1 MFNYLVLIFF
11 LNLFLFIFYKPI
23 SKIYNLFDYPDNKR
37 KIHQKPT
44 PLLGG
49 LFLILN
55 LLIILIYKIFFL
67 NLINLD
73 FFDDLNIYISFLF
86 IAFCFYLIGF
96 FDDKYKLSYS
106 LKFFLTITLIVL
118 TLYIDDTIVLKNLIF
133 SFSKFEINLG
143 FFSYP
148 LTILCFLL
156 FINALNM
163 LDGINCQVAS
173 YIALIFLLF
182 TFKTTLLLFSISIVI
197 FLIFFLILNYQNK
210 SFLGDSGSLTFGY
223 TLSYI
228 FIKLYNTDKVF
239 LVDEVFLIMSIPGYE
254 LLRLAVQRIL
264 NQKHPFLPD
273 NNHIHHLIIRRF
285 NFLSSFLIVQFLLIF
300 PYSIYIFS
308 GNFFFSLLISL
319 FLYIFLIFFFKKNK
333 FLNI

>member
-1 MFNYLVLIFF
+1 
-11 LNLFLFIFYKPI
+11 
-23 SKIYNLFDYPDNKR
+23 
-37 KIHQKPT
+37 
-44 PLLGG
+44 
-49 LFLILN
+49 
-55 LLIILIYKIFFL
+55 
-67 NLINLD
+67 
-73 FFDDLNIYISFLF
+73 
-86 IAFCFYLIGF
+86 
-96 FDDKYKLSYS
+96 
-106 LKFFLTITLIVL
+106 
-118 TLYIDDTIVLKNLIF
+118 
-133 SFSKFEINLG
+133 
-143 FFSYP
+143 
-148 LTILCFLL
+148 
-156 FINALNM
+156 M

-173 YIALIFLLF
+173 YILLIFFLF
-182 TFKTTLLLFSISIVI
+182 IFKTTLLLFSITIVI

-273 NNHIHHLIIRRF
+273 NNHIHHLIIKRF

-333 FLNI
+333 FSNI